1 MAPKRSHDELNGG
14 SKPAGG
20 PSTNDVQAQIAAAKA
35 RFAALMANNT
45 SLNQARPP
53 TPSTG
58 AGGASNGL
66 SARPRP
72 PSSTSNANNQQHAPA
87 SSIGRPV
94 KPTGFDPASMQA
106 RIDEARRKAGSL
118 SGNRIGSRPPPPVR
132 HEESKPSGIHP
143 LLMNGGIGGGMNAS
157 SSSGRPFP
165 GPSSIIKST
174 QPTDVNPY
182 LTPATNEDDG
192 EASMPRARAK
202 RRVMQFN
209 APGRHIRA
217 AEEAR
222 REAQMEELKRR
233 IEEQSRKAGLDEL
246 TAEERALRRPRPPG
260 VEWWDQQFL
269 PGQDSYDAV
278 RSLGL
283 DKGKGKDTGS
293 VFLEGEGSPVDI
305 YIQHPIPIPA
315 PSDKIKIEPRGVMLT
330 KKEMKKMRRMRRRAE
345 QEDKRDRIKM
355 GLQAP
360 DPPKV
365 KLSNLMRV
373 LTSEAIADPTKVE
386 ARVRRE
392 VAARK
397 DQHEQNNLENKLTD
411 GERRAKLEEQKRKD
425 LSKGLFTLVFK
436 IKHLASPSHKFK
448 VRKNALQ
455 LGLTGMT
462 LFGKDFALVF
472 VEGGQKA
479 IKSYRHLMLNR
490 IDWQDPGRPKASDG
504 IDNLSDIGTPATQ
517 SSNTLSMNEQDELL
531 NNINWSENFCRIL
544 FEGPIRER
552 RFESGFQARK
562 CETDYDAKQ
571 ALESKRASY
580 WDLAKRDE
588 KANEDEYIL

>member
-1 MAPKRSHDELNGG
+1 MAPKRSLDEVNG
-14 SKPAGG
+14 AGRP
-20 PSTNDVQAQIAAAKA
+20 PSGQGINDAQAQIAAAKA
-35 RFAALMANNT
+35 RISALMANNT
-45 SLNQARPP
+45 SLNQVRPP
-53 TPSTG
+53 PISAA
-58 AGGASNGL
+58 AGTSNGIT
-66 SARPRP
+66 ARPRP
-72 PSSTSNANNQQHAPA
+72 PPSLNSVNASHNNATN
-87 SSIGRPV
+87 IGRPSR
-94 KPTGFDPASMQA
+94 PTGFDPASMQA
-106 RIDEARRKAGSL
+106 RIDEARRKAGTL
-118 SGNRIGSRPPPPVR
+118 SGNRIGSRPPPPIR
-132 HEESKPSGIHP
+132 HEEAKPSGIHP
-143 LLMNGGIGGGMNAS
+143 LLLNGGVNT
-157 SSSGRPFP
+157 SGKGKPFP
-165 GPSSIIKST
+165 GSPSFTKATPSA
-174 QPTDVNPY
+174 DVVNPY
-182 LTPATNEDDG
+182 LSSIATEDDG
-192 EASMPRARAK
+192 EGSIPRARTK
-202 RRVMQFN
+202 RRMMQFN

-246 TAEERALRRPRPPG
+246 TAEERALRRPQPPG
-260 VEWWDQQFL
+260 IEWWDQQFL
-269 PGQDSYDAV
+269 PGQDSYDAI
-278 RSLGL
+278 RSMGL
-283 DKGKGKDTGS
+283 EKGKGKDTAGT
-293 VFLEGEGSPVDI
+293 VLLEGEGSPVDI

-315 PSDKIKIEPRGVMLT
+315 PSDKIKIESRGVMLT

-373 LTSEAIADPTKVE
+373 LTSEAISDPTKVE

-397 DQHEQNNLENKLTD
+397 DQHEQTNLERKLTD
-411 GERRAKLEEQKRKD
+411 EERKAKFEEQKQKD

-504 IDNLSDIGTPATQ
+504 VDNLSDIGTPATQ
-517 SSNTLSMNEQDELL
+517 SSTTISMNEQDELL
-531 NNINWSENFCRIL
+531 NSINWSDNFCRIL

-571 ALESKRASY
+571 ALDTKRASY

>member
-1 MAPKRSHDELNGG
+1 MSG
-14 SKPAGG
+14 
-20 PSTNDVQAQIAAAKA
+20 TNDVQAQIAAAKA
-35 RFAALMANNT
+35 RIAALVAANNN
-45 SLNQARPP
+45 SSSNPVRPSP
-53 TPSTG
+53 G
-58 AGGASNGL
+58 SN
-66 SARPRP
+66 SVSVPQRP
-72 PSSTSNANNQQHAPA
+72 PSIANNVSNHPSNVA
-87 SSIGRPV
+87 SVSNSANINGIARPGQ
-94 KPTGFDPASMQA
+94 PTKFDPASMQA
-106 RIDEARRKAGSL
+106 RIDEAKRKAGSMM
-118 SGNRIGSRPPPPVR
+118 GNKLGSKIQPPIR
-132 HEESKPSGIHP
+132 HEESKPNGIHP
-143 LLMNGGIGGGMNAS
+143 LLLNKGSNNGFNALNAS
-157 SSSGRPFP
+157 NKGKPVS
-165 GPSSIIKST
+165 GPSSST
-174 QPTDVNPY
+174 TMRGSPAMNVNPY
-182 LTPATNEDDG
+182 LFSAEAQGDDDAEG
-192 EASMPRARAK
+192 SVPRARAK
-202 RRVMQFN
+202 RRVMTFN

-233 IEEQSRKAGLDEL
+233 IEEQARKAGLDEL
-246 TAEERALRRPRPPG
+246 TAEERALRRPQPPG
-260 VEWWDQQFL
+260 IEWWDQQFL

-278 RSLGL
+278 RLSIA
-283 DKGKGKDTGS
+283 DKGKSKES
-293 VFLEGEGSPVDI
+293 SRKILLEGEGSPIDL

-355 GLQAP
+355 GLQPP

-397 DQHEQNNLENKLTD
+397 DQHEQTNLERKLTD
-411 GERRAKLEEQKRKD
+411 EERKAKMDEQKQKD
-425 LSKGLFTLVFK
+425 LAKGNFTLVFK

-462 LFGKDFALVF
+462 LFGNDFALVF

-479 IKSYRHLMLNR
+479 IKSYKHLMLNR
-490 IDWQDPGRPKASDG
+490 IDWQDPGRPKALDPFE
-504 IDNLSDIGTPATQ
+504 NLSGFGTPATQ
-517 SSNTLSMNEQDELL
+517 SSATLSMNEQDELL
-531 NNINWSENFCRIL
+531 NDINWSENFCRIL
-544 FEGPIRER
+544 FEGPIRDR
-552 RFESGFQARK
+552 RFETGFQARK

-588 KANEDEYIL
+588 KANEDEDVL